1 MIMSGD
7 TLFQIFLYLQIF
19 VMGALAAVAARYAYI
34 HFKSSSSSA
43 APVTPHAPQQQ
54 NEPLPPVLKER
65 LLEASQIKFQ
75 DVLNNSAIQLQQ
87 GLEVTNGHINNL
99 VLRLATEIVS
109 GELERYRNDL
119 DKLHKQAEKNMAG
132 ISEEVAKHKA
142 EVEAKITQEI
152 EAEKQRLIKQIDTK
166 LADAMGSFLA
176 EALQHNVDLGSQ
188 SAYLVSL
195 LEEHKA
201 DFIKEVGSED
211 KTAG

>member
-1 MIMSGD
+1 MSGD
-7 TLFQIFLYLQIF
+7 TLFQIYLYLQIF

-34 HFKSSSSSA
+34 HFKSAPA
-43 APVTPHAPQQQ
+43 ASRPETTPALHQD
-54 NEPLPPVLKER
+54 EYLPPALKEH
-65 LLEASQIKFQ
+65 LVQASQEKFKT
-75 DVLNNSAIQLQQ
+75 VLNNSATQLQQ

-109 GELERYRNDL
+109 GELERYRSDL
-119 DKLHKQAEKNMAG
+119 DKLHKQARENMSG

-142 EVEAKITQEI
+142 EVEAKMAQEI

-166 LADAMGSFLA
+166 LADAMGSFLT
-176 EALQHNVDLGSQ
+176 EAIQHNVDLGSQ

-211 KTAG
+211 KVAG